1 LLQNKIMN
9 YHQIINVLVFNK
21 SKIFLPTVISVV
33 FIFLVLNFIFPLT
46 YNAEVSILPPEK
58 NSEMGGLGALLG
70 ADGFSNMV
78 TGGMGNANSQ
88 LFMEIIKSRNASL
101 YVVEKF
107 KLDKFYD
114 VKNKIIAA
122 KKLSG
127 NLSIEVTKEGIIKLN
142 VDVKTGFFPFL
153 YKEEVESVR
162 KLAASLSNGFVEALD
177 KINQSKLSSKA
188 KRARQY
194 IETQLTST
202 KVKLDSVEQE
212 LTNFQK
218 KNKTI
223 ALPEQLTA
231 ALETAAKLKAEIVTT
246 EIQLGLMQYNA
257 KEDNRAY
264 VALKNKLDE
273 LSIQYSKI
281 ESGNNDFLLAFE
293 NVPDLGRLLARLMRD
308 VRIQNEVYLLLQQ
321 QYYKEKIQ
329 ENRDIPTIEVLDEA
343 IPPLKA
349 SAPRPVFSS
358 LLSGLFIFFILAL
371 IIVVKE
377 KGIME
382 LKSKKEN

>member
-1 LLQNKIMN
+1 
-9 YHQIINVLVFNK
+9 
-21 SKIFLPTVISVV
+21 
-33 FIFLVLNFIFPLT
+33 
-46 YNAEVSILPPEK
+46 
-58 NSEMGGLGALLG
+58 
-70 ADGFSNMV
+70 
-78 TGGMGNANSQ
+78 
-88 LFMEIIKSRNASL
+88 
-101 YVVEKF
+101 
-107 KLDKFYD
+107 
-114 VKNKIIAA
+114 
-122 KKLSG
+122 
-127 NLSIEVTKEGIIKLN
+127 
-142 VDVKTGFFPFL
+142 
-153 YKEEVESVR
+153 
-162 KLAASLSNGFVEALD
+162 
-177 KINQSKLSSKA
+177 
-188 KRARQY
+188 
-194 IETQLTST
+194 
-202 KVKLDSVEQE
+202 
-212 LTNFQK
+212 
-218 KNKTI
+218 
-223 ALPEQLTA
+223 
-231 ALETAAKLKAEIVTT
+231 
-246 EIQLGLMQYNA
+246 MQYNA

>member
-177 KINQSKLSSKA
+177 KINRSKLSSKA

>member
-273 LSIQYSKI
+273 LSSQYSKI